1 MSQANPD
8 GKQSPTL
15 LQEFSWHLNPI
26 QVQKDQTMRF
36 VEWFFIYLSQQLRN
50 YFVFSW
56 TVLMICQLLSIRNQ
70 LNNLSQ
76 LHVVI
81 HLLDES

>member
-1 MSQANPD
+1 MRLID
-8 GKQSPTL
+8 RL
-15 LQEFSWHLNPI
+15 LI
-26 QVQKDQTMRF
+26 D
-36 VEWFFIYLSQQLRN
+36 LSQQLRN
-50 YFVFSW
+50 YFVLSW
-56 TVLMICQLLSIRNQ
+56 TILIISQLLSVCNQ

>member
-1 MSQANPD
+1 M
-8 GKQSPTL
+8 
-15 LQEFSWHLNPI
+15 
-26 QVQKDQTMRF
+26 QKDQTMRF